1 MKKINISTNTL
12 SVVSMV
18 LTVGGA
24 IVNNIL
30 TERNVKEIAKK
41 EVEELLKNK

>member
-12 SVVSMV
+12 SVISIA
-18 LTVGGA
+18 LSIGGA
-24 IVNNIL
+24 IVNNVL
-30 TERNVKEIAKK
+30 TERNIKEIAKK